1 MKKIVLVSA
10 MAAFALGASAQQLQ
24 EGYITWGTSS
34 DKFDQTLNTWS
45 VGSQVSED
53 DNFFISRVKPR

>member
-1 MKKIVLVSA
+1 MT
-10 MAAFALGASAQQLQ
+10 AFALGASAQQLQ

-34 DKFDQTLNTWS
+34 DKFDQTLNAWS